1 MWRNAGIKI
10 IISGTLNWSTVGILN
25 FFVLFC
31 FVVFFPVQAGLWDHR
46 PIGGTFP
53 KSQTDLC
60 LRRHHAVGGERP
72 ANSRERS
79 EQEQPGDTGG
89 TPVNLSNLWTLMRV
103 WTRGAKSVLKRNAD
117 SRRSASADAT
127 KKITALMT
135 KQQWIDLISWK
146 CSLWS
151 NQTLS
156 AVAV

>member
-10 IISGTLNWSTVGILN
+10 IISGTLNWSTVGILGILN

-31 FVVFFPVQAGLWDHR
+31 FVVLFLFFSPVQAGLWDHR

-103 WTRGAKSVLKRNAD
+103 WTRGTKSVSKRNAD
-117 SRRSASADAT
+117 CVSRRSASADVRKT
-127 KKITALMT
+127 E
-135 KQQWIDLISWK
+135 SWR
-146 CSLWS
+146 LLHWWPNS
-151 NQTLS
+151 NE
-156 AVAV
+156 